1 MSSVIKRAATVGLV
15 RTNHLPE
22 LSLAGECQSQREHQK
37 GSKGQKF
44 PLIQKSDKLPQTL
57 LILLNIE
64 FLELVVGPHSF
75 HVHHLE
81 NIGGLHFVV
90 TERFILFEI
99 ILFFITN
106 CLSLPSLTVLDR
118 DVESE
123 YLTRVLVPQ
132 FPPLSVILL

>member
-1 MSSVIKRAATVGLV
+1 MSESEGTPGRIL
-15 RTNHLPE
+15 
-22 LSLAGECQSQREHQK
+22 K
-37 GSKGQKF
+37 GNVA
-44 PLIQKSDKLPQTL
+44 LIQKSDKLPQTL
-57 LILLNIE
+57 LILLNVE
-64 FLELVVGPHSF
+64 FLELVEGPHSF

-81 NIGGLHFVV
+81 NIGGLHLVV
-90 TERFILFEI
+90 TRRFILFEI